1 MWFRK
6 KKKKKPGYIVLDLVK
21 ILTRK
26 INFGY

>member
-1 MWFRK
+1 MWFR